1 MDRGDVIAGIER
13 ALTEVL
19 RRDLPVLTE
28 DVRLFDDLNM
38 DSTMALELLMTLEDT
53 IGVEIDAE
61 NLSMD
66 DFQTIG
72 TLADYLMDVAGIV
85 A

>member
-19 RRDLPVLTE
+19 NRELPVLTE

-38 DSTMALELLMTLEDT
+38 DSTMALELLMALEDT

-66 DFQTIG
+66 DFQTVG
-72 TLADYLMDVAGIV
+72 TLADYLMDAAGIV

>member
-1 MDRGDVIAGIER
+1 MDRGDVIAGIKR
-13 ALTEVL
+13 ALTDVL
-19 RRDLPVLTE
+19 QREMPVLTE

-38 DSTMALELLMTLEDT
+38 DSTTALELLMTLEDT

-72 TLADYLMDVAGIV
+72 TLADYLMDVAATV

>member
-1 MDRGDVIAGIER
+1 MERGDVIAGITR
-13 ALTEVL
+13 ALADVL
-19 RRDLPVLTE
+19 QRELPALTE

-38 DSTMALELLMTLEDT
+38 DSTTALELIMTLEDT

-66 DFQTIG
+66 DFQTVG
-72 TLADYLMDVAGIV
+72 TLADYLMDAAGIV

>member
-1 MDRGDVIAGIER
+1 MERGDVIAGIER
-13 ALTEVL
+13 ALADVL
-19 RRDLPVLTE
+19 QRDMPALAE

-38 DSTMALELLMTLEDT
+38 DSTTALELLMTLEDT

-72 TLADYLMDVAGIV
+72 TLADYLMDVAKII

>member
-1 MDRGDVIAGIER
+1 MERGEVIAGITR
-13 ALTEVL
+13 ALADVL
-19 RRDLPVLTE
+19 QRELPALTE

-38 DSTMALELLMTLEDT
+38 DSTTALELIMTLEDT

-66 DFQTIG
+66 DFQTVG
-72 TLADYLMDVAGIV
+72 TLADYLMDAAGIV

>member
-1 MDRGDVIAGIER
+1 MDRGDVIDGIKR
-13 ALTEVL
+13 ALTDVL
-19 RRDLPVLTE
+19 QREMPVLTE

-38 DSTMALELLMTLEDT
+38 DSTTALELLMTLEDT

>member
-1 MDRGDVIAGIER
+1 
-13 ALTEVL
+13 
-19 RRDLPVLTE
+19 
-28 DVRLFDDLNM
+28 
-38 DSTMALELLMTLEDT
+38 MTLEDT

-66 DFQTIG
+66 DFQTVG
-72 TLADYLMDVAGIV
+72 TLANYLMEVAKIT

>member
-1 MDRGDVIAGIER
+1 MERGDVIAGIER
-13 ALTEVL
+13 ALADVL
-19 RRDLPVLTE
+19 QRDMPALAE

-38 DSTMALELLMTLEDT
+38 DSTTALELLMTLEDT

-72 TLADYLMDVAGIV
+72 KLADYLMDVAKIT

>member
-13 ALTEVL
+13 APTEVL

-53 IGVEIDAE
+53 IGVEKDAE

-72 TLADYLMDVAGIV
+72 TLADFLMSVAGIT

>member
-1 MDRGDVIAGIER
+1 MDRGDVVAGIER
-13 ALTEVL
+13 ALTDVL
-19 RRDLPVLTE
+19 QRDMPVLTE

-66 DFQTIG
+66 DFQTVG
-72 TLADYLMDVAGIV
+72 TLADYLMDVARTV

>member
-1 MDRGDVIAGIER
+1 MERGDVIAGIER
-13 ALTEVL
+13 ALTDVL
-19 RRDLPVLTE
+19 QREMPVLTE

-38 DSTMALELLMTLEDT
+38 DSTSALELIMTLEDT

-66 DFQTIG
+66 DFQTVG
-72 TLADYLMDVAGIV
+72 TLADYLMNVARIV

>member
-1 MDRGDVIAGIER
+1 MERGDVIAGIER
-13 ALTEVL
+13 ALTDVL
-19 RRDLPVLTE
+19 QREMPVLTE
-28 DVRLFDDLNM
+28 DVRLFDDLNL
-38 DSTMALELLMTLEDT
+38 DSTAALELLMTLEDT

-66 DFQTIG
+66 DFQTVG
-72 TLADYLMDVAGIV
+72 TLADYLMDVARIV

>member
-1 MDRGDVIAGIER
+1 MDRGDVVAGIKK
-13 ALTEVL
+13 ALTDVL
-19 RRDLPVLTE
+19 RRELPDLNE

-53 IGVEIDAE
+53 LSVEIDAE

-72 TLADYLMDVAGIV
+72 TLADYLLDVVKITA
-85 A
+85 

>member
-1 MDRGDVIAGIER
+1 MERGDVIAGIER
-13 ALTEVL
+13 ALTDVL
-19 RRDLPVLTE
+19 QREMPVLTE

-38 DSTMALELLMTLEDT
+38 DSTTALELIMTLEDT

-66 DFQTIG
+66 DFQTVG
-72 TLADYLMDVAGIV
+72 TLADYLMDVARIV

>member
-66 DFQTIG
+66 DFQTVG
-72 TLADYLMDVAGIV
+72 TLADYLMDAAGIV

>member
-72 TLADYLMDVAGIV
+72 TLADFLMSVAGIT

>member
-1 MDRGDVIAGIER
+1 MERGDVIAGIER
-13 ALTEVL
+13 ALADVL
-19 RRDLPVLTE
+19 QRELPALAE

-38 DSTMALELLMTLEDT
+38 DSTTALELLMTLEDT

-72 TLADYLMDVAGIV
+72 TLADYLMDVAKITT
-85 A
+85 

>member
-1 MDRGDVIAGIER
+1 MERGDVIAGITR
-13 ALTEVL
+13 ALADVL
-19 RRDLPVLTE
+19 QRDLPALTE

-38 DSTMALELLMTLEDT
+38 DSTTALELIMTLEDT

-66 DFQTIG
+66 DFQTVG
-72 TLADYLMDVAGIV
+72 TLADYLMDAAGIV

>member
-13 ALTEVL
+13 ALSEVL
-19 RRDLPVLTE
+19 NRDLPVLTE

-38 DSTMALELLMTLEDT
+38 DSTMALELLMALEDT

-72 TLADYLMDVAGIV
+72 TLADYLLAVATIT

>member
-19 RRDLPVLTE
+19 NRELPVLTE

-38 DSTMALELLMTLEDT
+38 DSTMALELLMALEDT

-72 TLADYLMDVAGIV
+72 TLADYLLAVATIT

>member
-1 MDRGDVIAGIER
+1 MDRGVVVAGIER
-13 ALTEVL
+13 ALADVL
-19 RRDLPVLTE
+19 QREMPTLSE

-38 DSTMALELLMTLEDT
+38 DSTSALELLMTLEDT

-61 NLSMD
+61 DLSMD

-72 TLADYLMDVAGIV
+72 TLADYLMDVAGIT

>member
-1 MDRGDVIAGIER
+1 MERGDVIAGIER
-13 ALTEVL
+13 ALADVL
-19 RRDLPVLTE
+19 QRDMPALAE

-38 DSTMALELLMTLEDT
+38 DSTTALELLMTLEDT

-72 TLADYLMDVAGIV
+72 TLADYLMDVAKIV

>member
-1 MDRGDVIAGIER
+1 MERGDVIAGIER
-13 ALTEVL
+13 ALADVL
-19 RRDLPVLTE
+19 QRDLPALAE

-38 DSTMALELLMTLEDT
+38 DSTTALELLMTLEEA

-72 TLADYLMDVAGIV
+72 TLADYLTDVAKTTT
-85 A
+85 